1 MINQKMSY
9 GICHLSIVPVRSS
22 SSDSGEM
29 VSQLLFG
36 ELVEILETKG
46 RQWAKVRCHWD
57 NLVGWVAVNQVKPVT
72 PSEFATYTG
81 HFAYNLELMQA
92 VMANDFFM
100 PITLGAQLP
109 NFDGIRFE
117 LEGTTYTFSGQAIF
131 PGDIVPS
138 AEFLLK
144 IARRYLHAPY
154 LAGGRSP
161 FGIDDS
167 GLTQILFKFIG
178 THLPREAAQQVFSG
192 DSVDFMEESQPG
204 DLAFFEDRMGR
215 IAHVGIIL
223 PNQQILHAYG
233 KVRIDNIDHFGIYNL
248 EEGRYTHKLRVVKRI
263 LPKAAGK
270 PGRTAQTA
278 DEFAKNQIELF

>member
-1 MINQKMSY
+1 MSY
-9 GICHLSIVPVRSS
+9 GICPLSIVPVRSS
-22 SSDSGEM
+22 SSDSSEM

-36 ELVEILETKG
+36 ELLEILETKG
-46 RQWAKVRCHWD
+46 RQWVKIRCHWD
-57 NLVGWVAVNQVKPVT
+57 NLVGWVSTNQVKPIT
-72 PSEFATYTG
+72 PSEFATYNE

-117 LEGTTYTFSGQAIF
+117 LEGVNYTFSGQAIF
-131 PGDIVPS
+131 PSDIAPS
-138 AEFLLK
+138 TDFLIK
-144 IARRYLHAPY
+144 IARRYLNAPA

-167 GLTQILFKFIG
+167 GLVQMVFKLIG
-178 THLPREAAQQVFSG
+178 TRLPREASQQVFLGESI
-192 DSVDFMEESQPG
+192 DFIEETQPI

-223 PNQQILHAYG
+223 PNLQIIHAYG
-233 KVRIDNIDHFGIYNL
+233 KVRIDTIDHFGIYNQ

-263 LPKAAGK
+263 LPKASNLSNQ
-270 PGRTAQTA
+270 TAQPS
-278 DEFAKNQIELF
+278 ELIKNQIELF

>member
-1 MINQKMSY
+1 MSY
-9 GICHLSIVPVRSS
+9 GICPLSIVPVRSS
-22 SSDSGEM
+22 SSGSSEM

-36 ELVEILETKG
+36 ELLEILETKG
-46 RQWAKVRCHWD
+46 RQWVKIRCHWD
-57 NLVGWVAVNQVKPVT
+57 NLVGWVSANQVKPVT
-72 PSEFATYTG
+72 PSEFATYNE

-92 VMANDFFM
+92 IMANDFFM

-117 LEGTTYTFSGQAIF
+117 LEGVNYTFSGQAIF
-131 PGDIVPS
+131 PSDIAPS
-138 AEFLLK
+138 AEFLMK
-144 IARRYLHAPY
+144 IARRYLNAPA

-167 GLTQILFKFIG
+167 GLVQMIFKFIG
-178 THLPREAAQQVFSG
+178 TRLPREASQQVFLG
-192 DSVDFMEESQPG
+192 EPIDFIEEAQPV

-223 PNQQILHAYG
+223 PNLQILHAYG
-233 KVRIDNIDHFGIYNL
+233 KVRIDTIDHFGIYNQ

-263 LPKAAGK
+263 LPKANKLSNEAFQ
-270 PGRTAQTA
+270 PS
-278 DEFAKNQIELF
+278 EFIKNQIELF

>member
-1 MINQKMSY
+1 MSY
-9 GICHLSIVPVRSS
+9 GICPLSIVPVRSS
-22 SSDSGEM
+22 SSGSSEM

-36 ELVEILETKG
+36 ELLEILETKG
-46 RQWAKVRCHWD
+46 RQWVKIRCHWD
-57 NLVGWVAVNQVKPVT
+57 NLVGWVSANQVKPVT
-72 PSEFATYTG
+72 PSEFATYNE

-92 VMANDFFM
+92 IMANDFFM

-117 LEGTTYTFSGQAIF
+117 LEGVNYTFSGQAIF
-131 PGDIVPS
+131 PSDIAPS
-138 AEFLLK
+138 AEFLMK
-144 IARRYLHAPY
+144 IARRYLNAPA

-167 GLTQILFKFIG
+167 GLVQMIFKFIG
-178 THLPREAAQQVFSG
+178 TRLPREASQQVFLG
-192 DSVDFMEESQPG
+192 EPIDFIEETQPV

-223 PNQQILHAYG
+223 PNLQILHAYG
-233 KVRIDNIDHFGIYNL
+233 KVRIDTIDHFGIYNQ

-263 LPKAAGK
+263 LPKANKLSNEAFQ
-270 PGRTAQTA
+270 PS
-278 DEFAKNQIELF
+278 EFIKNQIELF